1 MQFTSEIEILKT
13 GKYSEVQSILRDK
26 FSEKRK
32 AILAIPKTYQ
42 LTDGVVLSNTEGYF
56 LALLAYKM
64 NKSATNEKKRVLVNF
79 AISLAI
85 QQSIKEAYNL
95 QAWIKW
101 PYEMVIGDKLI
112 GSLKIENVQHDLPN
126 LLVRILTYINN
137 VSPYKEKK
145 TVSTSIKEILG
156 YEVSK
161 ELFLENLAKHLNN
174 YLSLI
179 GKDQH
184 SSIIDQ
190 YNENCVYKDA
200 IVIVDKNKEYTCKG
214 ISLDG
219 CLELYSLQDHLSLS
233 ISDSNRL
240 QGIMTSFPF

>member
-1 MQFTSEIEILKT
+1 M
-13 GKYSEVQSILRDK
+13 GKYSEIESVLRDK

-32 AILAIPKTYQ
+32 VILAIPKTYQ
-42 LTDGVVLSNTEGYF
+42 LSDGLVLSNTEGYF

-64 NKSATNEKKRVLVNF
+64 SKSATNEKKSILVNF
-79 AISLAI
+79 AIALAI

-101 PYEMVIGDKLI
+101 PYELVIGEKLI

-126 LLVRILTYINN
+126 LLIRILTYINN
-137 VSPYKEKK
+137 VLPYTGKK
-145 TVSTSIKEILG
+145 VNSTCIKEILG

-161 ELFLENLAKHLNN
+161 ELFLENLSKHLND

-179 GKDQH
+179 DKNQH
-184 SSIIDQ
+184 NSIIEQ
-190 YNENCVYKDA
+190 YNENCVYNDT

-214 ISLDG
+214 ISIDG
-219 CLELYSLQDHLSLS
+219 SLELYSLRDHLSLS